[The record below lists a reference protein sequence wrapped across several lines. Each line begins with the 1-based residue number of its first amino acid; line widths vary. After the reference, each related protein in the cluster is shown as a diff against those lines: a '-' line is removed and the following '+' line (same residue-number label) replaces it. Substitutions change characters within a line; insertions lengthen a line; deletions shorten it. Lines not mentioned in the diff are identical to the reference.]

1 LQPGRKLVAGGDLVR
16 FTFDAGSKK
25 AKMGIEQLVK
35 HFEMG
40 HSEFFSSLIA
50 AAAMN

>member
-1 LQPGRKLVAGGDLVR
+1 MRSTPEVRKRKWALKL
-16 FTFDAGSKK
+16 
-25 AKMGIEQLVK
+25 LK